1 MFSFRQNVS
10 QFLAVHFSDFQMS
23 CHCFDW
29 MRWVS
34 GWYGYLMQPVRGA
47 KNFNLHYI
55 YSGNRR
61 KVTSVFQLR
70 LVGTSCANVAGCQ
83 MKFQAPLT
91 SHKMVSAFSRTTTCI
106 LSNIWKTD
114 DNKKRKMCWLE
125 LEHSVWKIT
134 LFQMQNNEVLNPT
147 PFIINWYNKERQ
159 KTASLLNILNGCEI

>member
-1 MFSFRQNVS
+1 
-10 QFLAVHFSDFQMS
+10 
-23 CHCFDW
+23 
-29 MRWVS
+29 
-34 GWYGYLMQPVRGA
+34 MQPVRGA

-70 LVGTSCANVAGCQ
+70 LVGMSCANVAGCQ

-106 LSNIWKTD
+106 LSNIGKTD

-134 LFQMQNNEVLNPT
+134 LFQMQNKSIAFISPLHFNEIRKRRKGESYEKKTTGVTSCIVPYPWNYKCRL
-147 PFIINWYNKERQ
+147 WRQ
-159 KTASLLNILNGCEI
+159 TG

>member
-1 MFSFRQNVS
+1 MS

-29 MRWVS
+29 MQWVS
-34 GWYGYLMQPVRGA
+34 DWYGYLMQPVRGA

-55 YSGNRR
+55 YSGNRC
-61 KVTSVFQLR
+61 KVTSVFQLH

-91 SHKMVSAFSRTTTCI
+91 SHKMVSVFSRTTTCI
-106 LSNIWKTD
+106 LSNIGKTD
-114 DNKKRKMCWLE
+114 DNKKRKMCCLE
-125 LEHSVWKIT
+125 LEHSAWKIT

-159 KTASLLNILNGCEI
+159 KPASLLNILNGCNI

>member
-1 MFSFRQNVS
+1 
-10 QFLAVHFSDFQMS
+10 
-23 CHCFDW
+23 
-29 MRWVS
+29 
-34 GWYGYLMQPVRGA
+34 MQPVRGA

-91 SHKMVSAFSRTTTCI
+91 SHKMVSAFSRTITCI
-106 LSNIWKTD
+106 LSNIGKTD

-134 LFQMQNNEVLNPT
+134 LFQMQNKSIAFTSPLHFNEIRKRRKGESYEKKTTGVTSCTVPYPWNYRCRL
-147 PFIINWYNKERQ
+147 WRQ
-159 KTASLLNILNGCEI
+159 TV